1 MLAVL
6 RSSVCGS
13 HSGDPAP
20 DRNSVGRPPAVVSS
34 RGGAPSVVV
43 SVLCETGFRAPSLPV
58 LAPRCGPLCAAGR
71 GGLWLRWPLRAG
83 RRASSRS
90 RAPVSS
96 ALAAAGGSEDWPVE

>member
-13 HSGDPAP
+13 HSGDSAP

-43 SVLCETGFRAPSLPV
+43 SVWKLLIIQQSQEKV
-58 LAPRCGPLCAAGR
+58 
-71 GGLWLRWPLRAG
+71 W
-83 RRASSRS
+83 
-90 RAPVSS
+90 
-96 ALAAAGGSEDWPVE
+96 DN

>member
-6 RSSVCGS
+6 RSSVCGL

-20 DRNSVGRPPAVVSS
+20 DRNTVGRPPVVVAS
-34 RGGAPSVVV
+34 RGGVPSVVG
-43 SVLCETGFRAPSLPV
+43 SVLCETGSRVPLPLV
-58 LAPRCGPLCAAGR
+58 LVPRCGPLCAAGR

-96 ALAAAGGSEDWPVE
+96 ALAAAGGSGDWPVE

>member
-6 RSSVCGS
+6 HSSVCGS
-13 HSGDPAP
+13 HSGGPALA
-20 DRNSVGRPPAVVSS
+20 RNSVGRPPAVVAS

-43 SVLCETGFRAPSLPV
+43 SVLCETGFRVSSPPV
-58 LAPRCGPLCAAGR
+58 LAPRCGPLCVAGR
-71 GGLWLRWPLRAG
+71 GGLWLRYPLRAG

-96 ALAAAGGSEDWPVE
+96 ALAAAGGSGDRPVE